1 MWNPHPQRYPSVR
14 LLPESPSI
22 ASVPTTT
29 HSVSIALTISL
40 VSVMGWLP
48 VMLATSKRLSREL
61 KQTISC

>member
-22 ASVPTTT
+22 ASMPTTT
-29 HSVSIALTISL
+29 HSASIALTTSL
-40 VSVMGWLP
+40 ASLMAWLS